1 MIQAMNLRSATA
13 GDIPAML
20 ALWRQFWKAQ
30 PYEANLPTKI
40 EKEPDLVVV
49 AEDGGRVVGTVIGGY
64 DLWWAWIYRVAVDRD
79 CHQQGVGTA
88 LLKEILQRFKARG
101 IHGADLI
108 VSPEN
113 EPMLALVRKLG
124 GREHADRRYS
134 IGF

>member
-1 MIQAMNLRSATA
+1 MIVRSATA

-20 ALWRQFWKAQ
+20 ALWRQFWKPQ
-30 PYEANLPTKI
+30 PYEANLPMKI
-40 EKEPDLVVV
+40 EREPDLVVV
-49 AEDGGRVVGTVIGGY
+49 AEDGGRIVGTVIGGS
-64 DLWWAWIYRVAVDRD
+64 DLWWAWIYRVAVDRE
-79 CHQQGVGTA
+79 CHQKGVGTA

-108 VSPEN
+108 VSPGN